1 MRTVTVHRI
10 SLQFDTNRKGTPK
23 YIVTRSLDDFSDA
36 LKMAF
41 PDAQPQLI
49 LDSEEFDAERDVTIE
64 RFEP

>member
-10 SLQFDTNRKGTPK
+10 SLQFDTNRKGTLK